1 MAPLSVS
8 KATQGGAVPSLN
20 LAMPLASSLSFRSAH
35 FARVSAEVL
44 AHLAAGTFASSI
56 CAAPAP
62 ITHGRPSRLMS
73 GIGDARAPEPAR
85 VARGPAPASALPVG
99 NHGEYLR

>member
-1 MAPLSVS
+1 MPVS
-8 KATQGGAVPSLN
+8 KANRGGAVPSSN
-20 LAMPLASSLSFRSAH
+20 LAMPPASSLSLRSAH

-44 AHLAAGTFASSI
+44 AHLAADTIARST

-62 ITHGRPSRLMS
+62 ISHGQPSRLLS
-73 GIGDARAPEPAR
+73 GIGVARAPEPAR

-99 NHGEYLR
+99 NHGENLR